1 MTVELR
7 FGTVESMSDKMLV
20 NAAVD
25 TLIEIDVA
33 SSSTGGRSD
42 QILAET
48 YLVEARDRG
57 IEGRVYQRA
66 RDAGVES
73 IEVSTA

>member
-7 FGTVESMSDKMLV
+7 FGTVDSMSDETLIR
-20 NAAVD
+20 AAVD
-25 TLIEIDVA
+25 TLIEIQLA
-33 SSSTGGRSD
+33 SSSTGGRND

-48 YLVEARDRG
+48 YLIEARDRG

-66 RDAGVES
+66 REAGVDS